1 MKLVHAVNGAGARS
15 GAPLDSSLIGR
26 VHAAVGEVLTQR
38 HASDEEAGRPRMSRA
53 DERALTR
60 ELIADELAGLANEAY
75 EAGRDPLD
83 DETEAALAAAV
94 FDCLHGLGR
103 LQPLLDDPDIRDIH
117 ISGHDRVGLQMCS
130 GAKTRGPAVAD
141 TDEELVELI
150 ATAARRLGRSERRWD
165 NAHPELN
172 MPLPNGDRLHALMAV
187 TGRPVVTIRRHDFT
201 ISWLDELVEQ
211 NDGTAPLVALAQG
224 SSGG

>member
-38 HASDEEAGRPRMSRA
+38 HASDGEAGRPRMSRA

-83 DETEAALAAAV
+83 DEPEAALAGPSSTASTGSAGCSRSSTTPTSGTSTSPATTACGSRCAV
-94 FDCLHGLGR
+94 VRRPAGR
-103 LQPLLDDPDIRDIH
+103 LSPTPTKSSSSSSPPRRAGSAAASAGGTTLTPSSTCR
-117 ISGHDRVGLQMCS
+117 CP
-130 GAKTRGPAVAD
+130 T
-141 TDEELVELI
+141 
-150 ATAARRLGRSERRWD
+150 ATASTLSAAGALVLGAIGWHLLRRRR
-165 NAHPELN
+165 
-172 MPLPNGDRLHALMAV
+172 R
-187 TGRPVVTIRRHDFT
+187 TRP
-201 ISWLDELVEQ
+201 
-211 NDGTAPLVALAQG
+211 APKH
-224 SSGG
+224 SYRN